1 MQCGLPTG
9 SQAGPTVPPAG
20 RLSPDSQVATATLA
34 VHGRLGTWGSGELRP
49 EGHTGAPDPGP
60 GARARKGM
68 PVPTRRA
75 PRVCLLPAAP
85 GHTPTQPP
93 KTHTHAAPRTC
104 PTQPRRHPMQPW
116 GHTPQPQA
124 APRQAPTKSGGPC
137 SGPAQAMAPAAPHQL
152 LSPRDRGAAGPSPL
166 GPPTPDTGTRALRL
180 RQPRAERE
188 LWVAHLSHTGTDRCP
203 RGFFPGPAA
212 WRAGQPRGARAPA
225 WLRSTRHVLG
235 L

>member
-1 MQCGLPTG
+1 
-9 SQAGPTVPPAG
+9 
-20 RLSPDSQVATATLA
+20 
-34 VHGRLGTWGSGELRP
+34 
-49 EGHTGAPDPGP
+49 
-60 GARARKGM
+60 
-68 PVPTRRA
+68 
-75 PRVCLLPAAP
+75 
-85 GHTPTQPP
+85 
-93 KTHTHAAPRTC
+93 
-104 PTQPRRHPMQPW
+104 MQPW

-166 GPPTPDTGTRALRL
+166 GPPTPDTGTRALCL